1 MMRVVPRTL
10 RRDLSIYASI
20 LGMVPKMF
28 MAYQLWFW
36 IGLVLNTMAMAIL
49 YFFWRAVY
57 GDTQSIAALTLN
69 QTLTYILLAQIFRPL
84 TDIDLIWEF
93 GSGLREGQITH
104 YLLRP
109 INFQGMYYAQ
119 SLGVLISQL
128 VLQIPIALA
137 ATLLFGLQWPT
148 SLAAWGAFIVSAFLG
163 FTILFFFHWFLACLT
178 FYTTEVWG
186 LGMLIYGMTMF
197 LSGALVPLAMM
208 PGWLQKVLLAIPFAQ
223 AIAVPINLLTGITP
237 ISETPRVWL
246 IQLVWILG
254 MWFFSSAFFRVAVRK
269 ITVQG
274 G

>member
-1 MMRVVPRTL
+1 MIRVVPRTL

-20 LGMVPKMF
+20 FGMVPKIF

-36 IGLVLNTMAMAIL
+36 ISLVLNTMAMAIL

-57 GDTQSIAALTLN
+57 GDAQSIASLTLN
-69 QTLTYILLAQIFRPL
+69 QTLTYILLAQVFRPL
-84 TDIDLIWEF
+84 TDIDLIWDF
-93 GSGLREGQITH
+93 GFSLREGQITH

-109 INFQGMYYAQ
+109 INFQGMYYSQ
-119 SLGVLISQL
+119 SLGILFSQL
-128 VLQIPIALA
+128 VLQIPIAIA

-163 FTILFFFHWFLACLT
+163 FTILFFFHWFLASLT

-186 LGMLIYGMTMF
+186 LGMLISGMTLF

-208 PGWLQKVLLAIPFAQ
+208 PTWLSKVVLAIPFSQ
-223 AIAVPINLLTGITP
+223 ALAVPINLLTGITP
-237 ISETPRVWL
+237 LSEAPRVWL

-254 MWFFSSAFFRVAVRK
+254 LWLFSNAFFRVAVRK

>member
-1 MMRVVPRTL
+1 MIRAAYRAL
-10 RRDLSIYASI
+10 RRDLSIYTSFF
-20 LGMVPKMF
+20 GMMPKVF

-36 IGLVLNTMAMAIL
+36 IGLVLNTIAMAIL

-57 GDTQSIAALTLN
+57 GDADSIAALSLT
-69 QTLTYILLAQIFRPL
+69 QTLTYILLAQVFRPL
-84 TDIDLIWEF
+84 TEIDLIWEF
-93 GSGLREGQITH
+93 GYGLREGQIMH

-119 SLGVLISQL
+119 SLGSLASQL
-128 VLQIPIALA
+128 VLQIPIAIA

-148 SLAAWGAFIVSAFLG
+148 TLAAWGAFIVSALLG

-186 LGMLIYGMTMF
+186 LGMLIHGMTLF

-208 PGWLQKVLLAIPFAQ
+208 PTWLERVLLSIPFAQ
-223 AIAVPINLLTGITP
+223 ALAVPINLLTGITP
-237 ISETPRVWL
+237 LNEAPYVWFTQL
-246 IQLVWILG
+246 IWIFS
-254 MWFFSSAFFRVAVRK
+254 MWLFSTVFFRIAVRK